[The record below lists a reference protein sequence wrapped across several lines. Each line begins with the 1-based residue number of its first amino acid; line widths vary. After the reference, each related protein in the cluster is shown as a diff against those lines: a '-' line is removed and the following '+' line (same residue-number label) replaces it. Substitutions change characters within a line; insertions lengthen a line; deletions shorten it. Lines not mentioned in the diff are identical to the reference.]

1 MERVIGSSHYRSTL
15 SRPTLVKVRA
25 QGKKFFNFSTE
36 QMAGKRQ
43 DRSRFVSRETTGRF
57 GVGALRLGGPTGLA
71 PERTGDLQVHCNL

>member
-43 DRSRFVSRETTGRF
+43 NRSCFVSRETTGRF
-57 GVGALRLGGPTGLA
+57 GVGRFAWVARQGLRLKQQVIY
-71 PERTGDLQVHCNL
+71 RTNHNL